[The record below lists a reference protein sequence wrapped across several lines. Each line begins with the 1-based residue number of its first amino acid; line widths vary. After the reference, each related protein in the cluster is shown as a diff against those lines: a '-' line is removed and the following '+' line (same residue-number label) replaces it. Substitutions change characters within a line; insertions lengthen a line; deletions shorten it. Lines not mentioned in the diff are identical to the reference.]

1 MFKKKKEKIKEGKS
15 LWDDSL
21 ACGCWHLPSPAIKA
35 KGHTAWPPTGPY
47 HIRDTEAVLWC
58 PSPNLSRPLSH
69 SCHFS
74 RERPLSPWALDYSL
88 SLASPWRHK
97 PTFLLICTCPCLHP
111 HALHSTFLAG
121 HTHQSNR
128 PCRVN
133 SFTCLSPWPKTLL
146 KVEQILFAKMDQS
159 IYWCPD
165 SKSWDLSHK
174 PLSLISSQPVP
185 PQDLKLCESYQV
197 GNSMAS
203 SPHCT
208 QQSLHNQASLLAST
222 QVASMR
228 EPVLHSRKLLDTP
241 EISTRGGSIK
251 LKITRCIY

>member
-1 MFKKKKEKIKEGKS
+1 MLKKKKEKIKEGKS

-35 KGHTAWPPTGPY
+35 KGHAAWPPTGPY

-74 RERPLSPWALDYSL
+74 RERPLGPWALDYSL

-97 PTFLLICTCPCLHP
+97 PTFLLICTCRCLHP

-146 KVEQILFAKMDQS
+146 KVEQILFTEMYQS

-165 SKSWDLSHK
+165 LKSWDLSHK
-174 PLSLISSQPVP
+174 PLSHLFPTSPSSGSETLWILPSGKLHGFKPTLHTTVSAQPS
-185 PQDLKLCESYQV
+185 K
-197 GNSMAS
+197 S
-203 SPHCT
+203 SGFHP
-208 QQSLHNQASLLAST
+208 SS
-222 QVASMR
+222 
-228 EPVLHSRKLLDTP
+228 K
-241 EISTRGGSIK
+241 
-251 LKITRCIY
+251 